1 MKTDHYSR
9 ISQSPEVFFKAI
21 PQNPRENA
29 QFRLSLHTYLVR
41 DTGAQANYLAL
52 SYLDPAIFF
61 NTSYW
66 VPNPRG
72 KAGERNVPFI
82 LYPHQVPAVRELK
95 RAIDESYD
103 VNIDKSRDE
112 GATFLICGLE
122 ILYWFIQDN
131 FTALMGSRI
140 EDLVDRSTEIVGGTV
155 AGNEQSLFYKLLYLL
170 NSTPLY
176 LQPKYTKSHMFLQN
190 LQNGSSISGQATS
203 TGFGKGSRATMIAVD
218 ELAAVEPNI
227 AQCIIENI
235 ADVAGCCIFNST
247 QGDWG
252 AAHPYA
258 KLLTDERTKK
268 IVLDW
273 SSNPNKNAGLYKSPK
288 EGRLIIHDTAHYR
301 KRWPD
306 AFKNIRPNLEFDAE
320 RVAGTYP
327 FVTDGGVSNFGQLRS
342 VWLDTELNRPGRTMR
357 GAAQNIYRIPSGSSD
372 LYFSFGLIEKLR
384 DQTRQPYYQG
394 DITYVLDDNNY
405 IGETWFE
412 PGGANSVLS
421 WWAELNQG
429 RPFQGHNYI
438 VGCDLSKGTGT
449 SNSVAAVLDVNMNEL
464 VGLLVT
470 PYLSITDFAEKIV
483 ALCGWI
489 GGNSAPLLTWEEN
502 GAPDFLK
509 RLDELGYYSLYV
521 KENKAGQ
528 KLKAGNRYGWRSTA
542 GPNGTKV
549 EVLNRLD
556 AALHE
561 GLRDEPRFPP
571 LKIYDEQTINELSS
585 YVWFEGKADI
595 GPAAS
600 QTDTSG
606 AKAAHGD
613 RVIAVAIANLAMRQT
628 VPGSGVT
635 PKFYSE
641 DSWQTRRDG
650 VEKKETEAKAQGKT
664 WWY

>member
-1 MKTDHYSR
+1 MNAQYYSK
-9 ISQSPEVFFKAI
+9 ISDSPETFFNAI
-21 PQNPRENA
+21 PRKPEENA
-29 QFRLSLHTYLVR
+29 HFRLMLHTYLVK
-41 DTGAQANYLAL
+41 DVGARANYLAL

-72 KAGERNVPFI
+72 KAGERNVPFL

-95 RAIDESYD
+95 RAIDEGYD

-112 GATFLICGLE
+112 GATFLICGMFN
-122 ILYWFIQDN
+122 LYWLIQDN
-131 FTALMGSRI
+131 FTALLGSRI
-140 EDLVDRSTEIVGGTV
+140 EDLVDRSTEIVGGNV
-155 AGNEQSLFYKLLYLL
+155 SGNEQSLFYKLLYLL
-170 NSTPLY
+170 NSVPLY

-190 LQNGSSISGQATS
+190 LNNGASHSGQATS
-203 TGFGKGSRATMIAVD
+203 TGFGKGSRATVIGVD

-235 ADVAGCCIFNST
+235 ADVARCCIFNST

-273 SSNPNKNAGLYKSPK
+273 SQNPNKNVGLYKSPK
-288 EGRLIIHDTAHYR
+288 EGRLTIYDVAHYR
-301 KRWPD
+301 KQWPE
-306 AFKNIRPNLEFDAE
+306 AFKNIKRDVEFDAA

-327 FVTDGGVSNFGQLRS
+327 FVTDGGVSCFGQMRS
-342 VWLDTELNRPGRTMR
+342 TWIDSEFDRPGRTAR
-357 GAAQNIYRIPSGSSD
+357 GMAQNVFRIPSGSSD
-372 LYFSFGLIEKLR
+372 LFFSFGLIEKLR

-405 IGETWFE
+405 IGDTWFE
-412 PGGANSVLS
+412 PGGNNSVLS
-421 WWAELNQG
+421 WWGELLQG

-449 SNSVAAVLDVNMNEL
+449 SNSVAAVLDVNTNEV

-470 PYLSITDFAEKIV
+470 PYLSITDFAEKVV
-483 ALCGWI
+483 ALCGWV

-509 RLDELGYYSLYV
+509 RLDELGYYSMYI

-542 GPNGTKV
+542 GPNGSKV
-549 EVLNRLD
+549 EVLNKLD

-561 GLRDEPRFPP
+561 GLRDGPRFPP

-595 GPAAS
+595 GPATT

-613 RVIAVAIANLAMRQT
+613 RVIAVAIANLARRQCE
-628 VPGSGVT
+628 PGSGST

-641 DSWQTRRDG
+641 NSWQARRD
-650 VEKKETEAKAQGKT
+650 EKEQEEARAKANGKT